1 MATTMLGLL
10 GVFLFIFTTN
20 TQLQVSADFNISK
33 VEGKWYQTGV
43 ATNAKWF
50 TDSKWMKKVSVA
62 ILTPTANGDVNMNG
76 SVILTENSKDTSCL
90 RFNLFLKK
98 TKTTGKFILYNTRF
112 QTRNDLYVL
121 DVKYDE
127 YIIVQNR
134 WNIKEGVVFIN
145 KLLTRTPV
153 VNPLIKQKFMQIS
166 KSNKNTA
173 EKIVILPMKGEC
185 V

>member
-1 MATTMLGLL
+1 MYPPGEVLLQTPLLFFSLTRGFCSALLSSIHSGVTMATTMLGLL

-112 QTRNDLYVL
+112 QTRNDL
-121 DVKYDE
+121 
-127 YIIVQNR
+127 
-134 WNIKEGVVFIN
+134 
-145 KLLTRTPV
+145 
-153 VNPLIKQKFMQIS
+153 
-166 KSNKNTA
+166 
-173 EKIVILPMKGEC
+173 
-185 V
+185 